1 MYKTQEERD
10 LGKLLSTIKKRC
22 KPTAPCHHNYFDRGV
37 SVYNLWNESSKL
49 FIDWALANGYKKGL
63 EIDRIDNS
71 KDYEPDNCRFVTKSI
86 NSQNRRKLNRNT
98 SGYIGVHYHIKNKCY
113 IATICINNKV
123 KHLGSFN
130 TALEAAKAYD
140 TFIIDNKTSHTL
152 NNVVSSEKDKTYS
165 LPVNRN
171 NTSGIK
177 GVDYQICTN
186 SWRVRITIEGK
197 RKTIGYF
204 QTKEE
209 AIKELNKWKI

>member
-22 KPTAPCHHNYFDRGV
+22 KPTAPWHHNYFDRGV
-37 SVYNLWNESSKL
+37 SVCNLWNKSSKL

-71 KDYEPDNCRFVTKSI
+71 KGYEPDNCRFITKSI
-86 NSQNRRKLNRNT
+86 NSQNKRKLNRNT

-130 TALEAAKAYD
+130 TALEAAKTYD
-140 TFIIDNKTSHTL
+140 TFIIDNKTLHTL
-152 NNVVSSEKDKTYS
+152 NNVVLSEKDKTYS

-177 GVDYQICTN
+177 GVDYQIRTN

>member
-22 KPTAPCHHNYFDRGV
+22 KPTAPWHHNYFDRGV
-37 SVYNLWNESSKL
+37 SVCNLWNESSKL
-49 FIDWALANGYKKGL
+49 FIDWALVNEYKKGL

-71 KDYEPDNCRFVTKSI
+71 KGYEPDNCRFVTKSI

-113 IATICINNKV
+113 IATICISNKV
-123 KHLGSFN
+123 KHLGRFN

-152 NNVVSSEKDKTYS
+152 NNVVLSEKDKTYS
-165 LPVNRN
+165 LSVNRN

-177 GVDYQICTN
+177 GVDYQIRTN

-197 RKTIGYF
+197 RRTIGYF